1 VFSARTT
8 EEGLK
13 TLNELKARLG
23 VGWDGL
29 VIDAVSAHYG
39 VDIPKPPRAGRTARA
54 RGRGKKAKAEGQRG
68 GKGSERQPFSGKQD

>member
-13 TLNELKARLG
+13 TLNELKARLC

-39 VDIPKPPRAGRTARA
+39 VDIPKPPRVERPPKAGEDVQ
-54 RGRGKKAKAEGQRG
+54 G
-68 GKGSERQPFSGKQD
+68 ERQGQ